1 MNAYGQSPRH
11 GNVSTLR
18 RLWMRQWRTVTRG
31 AVAVAACAALTAVGL
46 VGQPTIAAAN
56 ASAAP
61 KTAPQSD
68 VTVVAFQQSWN
79 TIAKECTETYGPE
92 GVGYIQVSPPEE
104 SIQGTQWWTAYQP
117 VSYRIDSKF
126 GTEAEF
132 KSMIQQCNAVGVSIA
147 ADAVINHTTGADVA
161 LVNDQQ
167 GVAGSAYNGSYGRYP
182 AMGDGVYRYKENG
195 NGHQYGLTTDDF
207 HDCTD
212 NIVDYTNAD
221 QVRNCRLSTM
231 WDLNTGSAHVQDI
244 EADYLARLWKDGV
257 RAYRIDSAKH
267 IDPADL
273 AAIKAKLAEKIGVAA
288 ADIPW
293 VQEVIYHGGEAE
305 ALNPRNY
312 LGNGKVIEF
321 SFAYQLKQDFASSVT
336 KLKNISNGLTP
347 SSSANVFV
355 SNWDTER
362 SDETLTPASGAR
374 YELANAFLLA
384 NDYGSPKLM
393 SSYWY
398 GNDTAVGP
406 SGATDTT
413 VPDVDMNTACKAATG
428 NDSDRWQDGQ
438 WLCQQ
443 RWTSVRG
450 MIGFHNA
457 VQGTSVA
464 NWQND
469 GDNNIGFA
477 RSSNG
482 QDQGFFAINNT
493 LQAHHVSYSTNLPD
507 GEYCNVYASRD
518 CSVRVSVKGGK
529 LDTTIGARSAVAIY
543 AAATPSTWVSSST
556 GATDVSDPD
565 YQDTADG
572 SKVADRSLTVY
583 YRPDQSWGNVN
594 LYYSLGGSDTT
605 KTLAMRQVSGHDGW
619 YSTTISDAGLRGVSF
634 HFGNG
639 SGAYDWQNGNG
650 AQGTSYEAEVGA
662 TVIAVQGHT
671 SSLGMPF
678 ATNGENKTRFTLHV
692 SADINATHAEV
703 WGTDKS
709 GKTLAKK
716 SYAFTG
722 TDSFGDVLIHEFS
735 GDYAAF
741 SFRLT
746 DDSGATVIG
755 GDYSA
760 AVLDHVSGAVEAWVD
775 SNNPSTAF
783 TSSPAA
789 RQGTSIPTAND
800 QKNPKNLHVVI
811 HYQRADGQYQQYN
824 LDDDTWRGWDVW
836 SWQYNSAGSAYA
848 FTDHDDFGEIAS
860 FDLNSPSGVRNVEFL
875 LRQGGSSWLAKDPDN
890 SPDREIPESLLSVAD
905 SENGTAEFW
914 VVSGDPTLYAYRPT
928 THLVTFDGNG
938 GEPTT
943 RVSVVDRAS
952 QKTTG
957 IAVPSAP
964 TRTGYMFSRWTS
976 DKTGKQAYD
985 FDTPVTDDMTL
996 YAQWDPAYTV
1006 SFDNDGYDYQPYTV
1020 EQGDTATEPAQD
1032 PTRDGYAFNG
1042 WYADAARTVPFD
1054 FTKPLTSDVTL
1065 YAGWKSTN
1073 HTVTFDSQGGSA
1085 VNPQTVADGK
1095 TATAPAEPTRSG
1107 FTFGGWST
1115 DQQGTQSY
1123 TFAAPVTG
1131 DLTLYAVW
1139 VDNASM
1145 PHSVT
1150 FHANDGTQN
1159 TSWIRVSAGSTVQ
1172 APNPA
1177 PTRQGYR
1184 FAYWSLDAAGT
1195 QPYDF
1200 NTTVTTDLDL
1210 YAQWAGMH
1218 TVSFDTGTD
1227 TAIDPQQVLDG
1238 TTATRPADP
1247 VREGY
1252 TFTGWSTDKTGK
1264 TMFDFNTPVT
1274 SDVALVAQWTANR
1287 QTVTYDAQGGSD
1299 VAAQQVA
1306 YGSQAVRP
1314 GEPTRDGYVF
1324 EGWSTQTDDP
1334 DGSHIYDFN
1343 APVTG
1348 DITLYALWA
1357 PQEASVSA
1365 NKLEIVMHVYDGV
1378 SYREHVKHGR
1388 KAVKPVDPIRSGYT
1402 FTGWSTDKA
1411 GKKLYDFA
1419 TPVNAPLSLYAQWS
1433 QNPGSDTS
1441 TSQGNGDDKTDGNT
1455 GDSGTDTK
1463 SDTDSDNQQGTGTG
1477 SGSASTGTGSG
1488 STATVSDG
1496 NTPSAS
1502 GVTAGGPVNL
1512 NPASG
1517 ANVPSTSQ
1525 QTGPG
1530 SAGGK
1535 LAKTGAGVTA
1545 VLAAA
1550 LVFAGLGTALRADT
1564 AKHRRPAG
1572 GRHTRH

>member
-1 MNAYGQSPRH
+1 MNAYGQTPRH
-11 GNVSTLR
+11 GNVSALR
-18 RLWMRQWRTVTRG
+18 RLWMRRWHTVTRG

-195 NGHQYGLTTDDF
+195 NGHQYGLTTNDF

-212 NIVDYTNAD
+212 TIADYTNAD

-231 WDLNTGSAHVQDI
+231 WDLNTGSEHVQDI
-244 EADYLARLWKDGV
+244 QADYLARLWQDGV

-267 IDPADL
+267 IDPSDL
-273 AAIKAKLAEKIGVAA
+273 AAIKAKLAKKIGVAA

-293 VQEVIYHGGEAE
+293 VQEVIYHEGEAD
-305 ALNPRNY
+305 ALNPKNY
-312 LGNGKVIEF
+312 LRNGKVIEF
-321 SFAYQLKQDFASSVT
+321 SYAYQLKQDFFSSVT
-336 KLKNISNGLTP
+336 KLKNISKGLTP
-347 SSSANVFV
+347 SPSANVFV

-362 SDETLTPASGAR
+362 SDETLTPALGAR

-398 GNDTAVGP
+398 GSDTAAGP

-428 NDSDRWQDGQ
+428 NASDRWQDGQ

-477 RSSNG
+477 RRSNG
-482 QDQGFFAINNT
+482 QDQGFFAMNNT

-507 GEYCNVYASRD
+507 GDYCNVYASRD
-518 CSVRVSVKGGK
+518 CSVRVTVKGGK

-543 AAATPSTWVSSST
+543 AGATPSTWVNSST
-556 GATDVSDPD
+556 GATDASDPG

-583 YRPDQSWGNVN
+583 YRADKNWGNVN
-594 LYYSLGGSDTT
+594 LYYSLGGSDAT

-619 YSTTISDAGLRGVSF
+619 YSATIADAGLSGVSF

-639 SGAYDWQNGNG
+639 SGAYDWLNGKE
-650 AQGTSYEAEVGA
+650 GTSYQAEAGA
-662 TVIAVQGHT
+662 TVIAVQSHQ

-678 ATNGENKTRFTLHV
+678 ATKGENKTRFTLHV
-692 SADINATHAEV
+692 SAGINATHAEV
-703 WGTDKS
+703 WGTDKT

-722 TDSFGDVLIHEFS
+722 TDSFGNVLTHEFA

-760 AVLDHVSGAVEAWVD
+760 AALDHVSGAVEAWVD
-775 SNNPSTAF
+775 SNDPSKAF

-789 RQGTSIPTAND
+789 RTETTIPTAND
-800 QKNPKNLHVVI
+800 QKNPKNLHVII

-824 LDDDTWRGWDVW
+824 LDDDTWQGWDVW
-836 SWQYNSAGSAYA
+836 SWQYNSAGSSYA

-860 FDLNSPSGVRNVEFL
+860 FDLNSASGVRNVEFL
-875 LRQGGSSWLAKDPDN
+875 LRKGGNAWLAKDPDN
-890 SPDREIPESLLSVAD
+890 SSNREIPESLLSVAD

-943 RVSVVDRAS
+943 RVSVADRAS
-952 QKTTG
+952 QVGTG
-957 IAVPSAP
+957 IAVPSAL
-964 TRTGYMFSRWTS
+964 TRTGYVFSKWTS
-976 DKTGKQAYD
+976 DKAGKQAYD
-985 FDTPVTDDMTL
+985 FGTPVTDDMTL

-1006 SFDNDGYDYQPYTV
+1006 NFDNDGYDYQSYTV
-1020 EQGDTATEPAQD
+1020 QQGSTATKPAQD
-1032 PTRDGYAFNG
+1032 PTREGFLFDG
-1042 WYADAARTVPFD
+1042 WYADAGRTTPFD

-1073 HTVTFDSQGGSA
+1073 HTVAFDSQGGSPVA
-1085 VNPQTVADGK
+1085 PQTVVEGK
-1095 TATAPAEPTRSG
+1095 ATTAPAAPTRSG
-1107 FTFGGWST
+1107 YTFGGWFT
-1115 DQQGTQSY
+1115 DPQGAQSY
-1123 TFAAPVTG
+1123 NFAAPVTG
-1131 DLTLYAVW
+1131 DLTLYALW
-1139 VDNASM
+1139 VDNASL

-1159 TSWIRVSAGSTVQ
+1159 TSWIRVPAGSTVQ
-1172 APNPA
+1172 APNPG
-1177 PTRQGYR
+1177 PTRQDYR
-1184 FAYWSLDAAGT
+1184 FTFWSLDAAGT

-1200 NTTVTTDLDL
+1200 STPVNTDLDL

-1227 TAIDPQQVLDG
+1227 AGIDPQQVSDG
-1238 TTATRPADP
+1238 ATVARPTDP
-1247 VREGY
+1247 TRDGY
-1252 TFTGWSTDKTGK
+1252 TFTGWSTDKAGK
-1264 TMFDFNTPVT
+1264 NVFDFNTPVT
-1274 SDVALVAQWTANR
+1274 SDLTLVAQWAAKQ
-1287 QTVTYDAQGGSD
+1287 QTVTYDAQGGSA
-1299 VAAQQVA
+1299 VANQQVA
-1306 YGSQAVRP
+1306 YGSPVARP

-1348 DITLYALWA
+1348 DVTLYALWA
-1357 PQEASVSA
+1357 PQEASVAAS
-1365 NKLEIVMHVYDGV
+1365 KVEIVMHVYDDV
-1378 SYREHVKHGR
+1378 TYREHVRNGR

-1402 FTGWSTDKA
+1402 FTGWTTDKT
-1411 GKKLYDFA
+1411 GKKPYDFTA
-1419 TPVNAPLSLYAQWS
+1419 PVAAPLSLYAQWS
-1433 QNPGSDTS
+1433 KNPDSGSSSDNGGETGGNTDGGTTDGGATDGSGSDS
-1441 TSQGNGDDKTDGNT
+1441 GQTDGN
-1455 GDSGTDTK
+1455 
-1463 SDTDSDNQQGTGTG
+1463 
-1477 SGSASTGTGSG
+1477 GSG
-1488 STATVSDG
+1488 STGTASGGATSG
-1496 NTPSAS
+1496 GTAPSAS
-1502 GVTAGGPVNL
+1502 GVTAGGSVNL
-1512 NPASG
+1512 APAG
-1517 ANVPSTSQ
+1517 AGTQGGNQT
-1525 QTGPG
+1525 TGPA

-1535 LAKTGAGVTA
+1535 LAKTGVGAVT

-1550 LVFAGLGTALRADT
+1550 LVFAGLGTMLRADK